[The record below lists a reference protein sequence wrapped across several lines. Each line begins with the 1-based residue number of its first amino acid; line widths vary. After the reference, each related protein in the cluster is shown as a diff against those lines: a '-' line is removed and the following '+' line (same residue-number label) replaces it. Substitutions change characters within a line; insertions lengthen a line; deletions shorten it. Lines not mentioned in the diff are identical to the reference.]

1 MALEADGSW
10 AVSAEGN
17 YVVSFPR
24 SLSLLV
30 VCFGNWF
37 LVISQSSQAEKEEG
51 SRKGEKTQS
60 G

>member
-1 MALEADGSW
+1 MALDADGSW

-17 YVVSFPR
+17 YLVSFPGP
-24 SLSLLV
+24 LSLLM

-37 LVISQSSQAEKEEG
+37 LVISQGSQAEKEEG
-51 SRKGEKTQS
+51 SKKGEKTQS